1 MKKLVKLVAAV
12 LLLLLVA
19 VVGIFVYIDSI
30 AKAAIE
36 RGATYALGVETR
48 LGSADV
54 GILSGEFAMRGLEV
68 DNPDGFDS
76 DHFLRIERGDV
87 EVNLASLWQDT
98 VELPLLALRGVDMK
112 LERTPAGANYQ
123 VILDNL
129 KRFESNQSKAPA
141 PSDES
146 VRTFVIREVLI
157 SDVNVEVDL
166 LPIGGQLN
174 RVEVAIDEIRLTN
187 LGSEGMSM
195 SQLTNVIIQAILA
208 AVVQNATDL
217 PTDLINDLGGGL
229 AGLTGLGDLGL
240 DATFKVGDEVTA
252 LAGDVLGEVT
262 KTVGGAGEHVGK
274 EIGKALEGLGGLLGG
289 DKQ

>member
-1 MKKLVKLVAAV
+1 MKQLAKLVAVLLALLGVAV
-12 LLLLLVA
+12 L
-19 VVGIFVYIDSI
+19 GIFIYIDAI

-36 RGATYALGVETR
+36 RGSTYALGVETTLR
-48 LGSADV
+48 WADV
-54 GILSGEFAMRGLEV
+54 GILSGAFAMGGLKV
-68 DNPDGFDS
+68 DNPDGFDG
-76 DHFLRIERGDV
+76 DHFLQLERADV
-87 EVNLASLWQDT
+87 EVGLASLRQDT
-98 VELPLLALRGVDMK
+98 VELPLLVLSGVDMK
-112 LERTPAGANYQ
+112 LQRTLAGANYR

-129 KRFESNQSKAPA
+129 KRFESKEAKDGGPT
-141 PSDES
+141 DES
-146 VRTFVIREVLI
+146 GRTFVIREVLI

-187 LGSEGMSM
+187 LGSEGVSM
-195 SQLTNVIIQAILA
+195 SQLTDVIIQAILA

-229 AGLTGLGDLGL
+229 AGLTGLGF
-240 DATFKVGDEVTA
+240 DATFKVGGEVTA

-262 KTVGGAGEHVGK
+262 KTVGGAGEYVGE
-274 EIGKALEGLGGLLGG
+274 EIGKAMEGLGGLLGG

>member
-1 MKKLVKLVAAV
+1 MKKLAKLVAVLLVLLGVAV
-12 LLLLLVA
+12 L
-19 VVGIFVYIDSI
+19 GIFIYIDAI

-36 RGATYALGVETR
+36 RGSTYALGVETTLR
-48 LGSADV
+48 WADV
-54 GILSGEFAMRGLEV
+54 GILSGAFAMGGLKI
-68 DNPDGFDS
+68 DNPDGFDG
-76 DHFLRIERGDV
+76 DHFLQLERADV
-87 EVNLASLWQDT
+87 EVSLASLRQDT

-129 KRFESNQSKAPA
+129 KRFESNQSKDPA

-146 VRTFVIREVLI
+146 GRTFVIREVLI

-187 LGSEGMSM
+187 LGSEGVSM
-195 SQLTNVIIQAILA
+195 SQLTDVIIQAILA

-217 PTDLINDLGGGL
+217 PIDLINDLGGGL
-229 AGLTGLGDLGL
+229 AGLTGLGF
-240 DATFKVGDEVTA
+240 DATFKVGGDVTA

-262 KTVGGAGEHVGK
+262 KTVGGAGEYVGE
-274 EIGKALEGLGGLLGG
+274 EIGKAMEGLGGLLGG

>member
-36 RGATYALGVETR
+36 RGATYALGVETT

-54 GILSGEFAMRGLEV
+54 GVLSGEFAMRGLEV

-129 KRFESNQSKAPA
+129 KRFESNQSKDPA
-141 PSDES
+141 PTDES
-146 VRTFVIREVLI
+146 ERTFVVREVLI

-187 LGSEGMSM
+187 LGSEGVSM
-195 SQLTNVIIQAILA
+195 SQLTDVIIQAILA

-252 LAGDVLGEVT
+252 LRDALGEV
-262 KTVGGAGEHVGK
+262 AGEDVGK

-289 DKQ
+289 GRKKKK

>member
-36 RGATYALGVETR
+36 RGATYALGVETT

-146 VRTFVIREVLI
+146 GRTFVIREVLI

-187 LGSEGMSM
+187 LGSEGVSM
-195 SQLTNVIIQAILA
+195 SQLTDVIIQAILA

-229 AGLTGLGDLGL
+229 AGLTGLGF
-240 DATFKVGDEVTA
+240 DATFKVGGEVTA

-262 KTVGGAGEHVGK
+262 KTVGGAGEDVGK

>member
-1 MKKLVKLVAAV
+1 MKKFVKLVAAV

-36 RGATYALGVETR
+36 RGATYALGVETT

-68 DNPDGFDS
+68 DNPDGFDG

-146 VRTFVIREVLI
+146 GRTFVIREVLI

-187 LGSEGMSM
+187 LGSEGVSM
-195 SQLTNVIIQAILA
+195 SQLTDVIIQAILA

-229 AGLTGLGDLGL
+229 AGLTGLGF
-240 DATFKVGDEVTA
+240 DATFKVGGEVTA